1 MPGPLDGIKILE
13 LTAVVLGPWA
23 CQILGDMGADII
35 KIEAPY
41 GDSNRSLGAIRNTKG
56 MSALYLTCNRNK
68 RSLVLDLKK
77 PEARD
82 ALLKLVETADVLV
95 HNNRP
100 QVMDKLELD
109 YETLKAINPKLIYC
123 GSYGYSKNGPYGD
136 KGALDDSIQAV
147 SGIAMLNKLVLGE
160 PRYLPTVVCDKTT
173 AMAVVQAVLAAL
185 FHRERTGQGQEIEV
199 PMFETMVSY
208 VMAEHL
214 WGYTFDPPIGGPGY
228 GRLMSHHRKPY
239 PTKDGYIA
247 ILPYLDAHWETF
259 CKLAGREELLDDAR
273 FKTLSDRVA
282 NIDDTY
288 QETGKTMLS
297 RTTQEWMD
305 IFGKTSVPTI
315 IVNSLE
321 DLIEDEHLKATGFWK
336 TVDHPTE
343 GKLRTPAFP
352 IKFSESPADIR
363 RHAPLLGEHTIEIL
377 TEAGLDRAS
386 IDAMIDSGATKAA
399 G

>member
-23 CQILGDMGADII
+23 CQMLGDMGADVI

-41 GDSNRSLGAIRNTKG
+41 GDSNRSLGAVRNTKG
-56 MSALYLTCNRNK
+56 MAALYLTCNRNK

-82 ALLKLVETADVLV
+82 ALLELVKTADVLV

-100 QVMDKLELD
+100 QVMDKLKLD
-109 YETLKAINPKLIYC
+109 YDTLKAINPKLIYC
-123 GSYGYSKNGPYGD
+123 GSYGYGKKGPYGE

-160 PRYLPTVVCDKTT
+160 PRYLPTIVCDKTT

-185 FHRERTGQGQEIEV
+185 FHRERTGRGQEIEV
-199 PMFETMVSY
+199 PMYETMVSY

-214 WGYTFDPPIGGPGY
+214 WGSTFEPPIGGPGY
-228 GRLMSHHRKPY
+228 IRLMSEHRKPY

-259 CKLAGREELLDDAR
+259 CKLAGREELLEDPR
-273 FKTLSDRVA
+273 FKSLSDRVA

-288 QETGKTMLS
+288 QETGKTMLKK
-297 RTTQEWMD
+297 TTKEWMD

-321 DLIEDEHLKATGFWK
+321 DLIDDEHLNAVGFWK
-336 TVDHPTE
+336 TIEHPTE
-343 GKLRTPAFP
+343 GTLRTPAFP
-352 IKFSESPADIR
+352 IAFSDSPADIR
-363 RHAPLLGEHTIEIL
+363 RHAPLLGEHTVEIL
-377 TEAGLDRAS
+377 SEAGLDQAT
-386 IDAMIDSGATKAA
+386 IDSMIESGATKVA
-399 G
+399 

>member
-23 CQILGDMGADII
+23 CQMLGDMGADII

-41 GDSNRSLGAIRNTKG
+41 GDSNRSLGDFRNTKG
-56 MSALYLTCNRNK
+56 MAALYLTCNRNK

-100 QVMDKLELD
+100 QVMDKLKLD
-109 YETLKAINPKLIYC
+109 YDTLKEINPKLIYC
-123 GSYGYSKNGPYGD
+123 GSYGYGKKGPYGD

-160 PRYLPTVVCDKTT
+160 PRYLPTIVCDKTT

-185 FHRERTGQGQEIEV
+185 FHRERTGRGQEIEV
-199 PMFETMVSY
+199 PMYETMVSY

-214 WGYTFDPPIGGPGY
+214 WGHAFEPPMGPPGY
-228 GRLMSHHRKPY
+228 VRLMSEHRKPY

-259 CKLAGREELLDDAR
+259 CKLASREELLDDPR
-273 FKTLSDRVA
+273 FKTLADRVA

-288 QETGKTMLS
+288 QETGKTMLTK
-297 RTTQEWMD
+297 TTKEWMG

-315 IVNSLE
+315 VVNSLE
-321 DLIEDEHLKATGFWK
+321 DLIHDEHLNAVGFWK
-336 TVDHPTE
+336 SIDHPTE

-352 IKFSESPADIR
+352 IAFSDSPADIR
-363 RHAPLLGEHTIEIL
+363 RHAPLLGEHTVEIL
-377 TEAGLDRAS
+377 SEAGLDQAS
-386 IDAMIDSGATKAA
+386 IDAMIENGATKVAE
-399 G
+399 